1 MTKLNDFILA
11 LEECVKTENTV
22 PSTDEMELAMR
33 RAAIP
38 VMQNGMVMFRFAGGE
53 ILSVKSCEKYAQ
65 MLVA

>member
-11 LEECVKTENTV
+11 LEACVRMENTV
-22 PSTDEMELAMR
+22 PSTDELELAMR

-38 VMQNGMVMFRFAGGE
+38 VMQNGTIVFRFADGE
-53 ILSVKSCEKYAQ
+53 KLSVKSCEKYAQ

>member
-11 LEECVKTENTV
+11 LEACVKTKNTV

-38 VMQNGMVMFRFAGGE
+38 VMKDGMVMF
-53 ILSVKSCEKYAQ
+53 LS
-65 MLVA
+65 LIHI